1 MKDHSP
7 KTLKHEVDPE
17 LWVKKHGDALFLYAL
32 LNLRD
37 PAVAEEVV
45 QETFLAALRAK
56 ERFQGRSS
64 ERTWLTGI
72 LRHKIFDHFRRIKR
86 ERPASDLAL
95 SDDSIEDLFDKRGQ
109 WKNGP
114 SDWPTDPAKA
124 LQQKEF
130 VKILLHC
137 LSELSQNLADAFIL
151 REIEGC
157 KGKEIC
163 NLLDISATNLGVRI
177 FRARNR
183 LRRCLEENWLG

>member
-1 MKDHSP
+1 MKNHSP
-7 KTLKHEVDPE
+7 KTLKHEVNPE
-17 LWVKKHGDALFLYAL
+17 LWVEKHG
-32 LNLRD
+32 
-37 PAVAEEVV
+37 EV
-45 QETFLAALRAK
+45 QETFLAALRGK

-72 LRHKIFDHFRRIKR
+72 LRHKIYDHFRKIKR

-95 SDDSIEDLFDKRGQ
+95 SDKSREDLFDKRGH

-114 SDWPTDPAKA
+114 SDWPTDPAKS

-151 REIEGC
+151 REIEGR

-163 NLLDISATNLGVRI
+163 NLLDISATNLGVRL